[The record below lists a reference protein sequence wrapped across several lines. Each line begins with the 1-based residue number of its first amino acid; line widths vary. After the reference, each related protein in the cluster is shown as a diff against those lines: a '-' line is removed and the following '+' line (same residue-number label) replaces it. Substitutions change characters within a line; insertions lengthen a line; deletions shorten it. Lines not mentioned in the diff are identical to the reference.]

1 MDNIEQQLSQ
11 ISNFCYIHPHLLTS
25 SQPNAE
31 QLAQIKAY
39 GVDTIINL
47 GLSDEQ
53 QALTYEDRHCL
64 SLGLNYIHIPIDW
77 DCPRDEQCLLVLDL
91 IHALVQDKIVW
102 LHCGDYRRVSCLI
115 YLYQQFAMQ
124 VDIVNAEHYLHHTWQ
139 PNETWT
145 GLIHAV
151 TLQLQG
157 RKATQELQQSLQQ
170 ADLTE
175 QDDSPLSC

>member
-11 ISNFCYIHPHLLTS
+11 IPNFCYIHPHLLTS
-25 SQPNAE
+25 SQPNNE

-39 GVDTIINL
+39 GVDTIINF
-47 GLSDEQ
+47 GLSNEE
-53 QALTYEDRHCL
+53 QALAHEDQCCL
-64 SLGLNYIHIPIDW
+64 ELGLNYIHIPIDW
-77 DCPRDEQCLLVLDL
+77 DCPRDEQCLLALDL
-91 IHALVQDKIVW
+91 IDALVQNKIVW
-102 LHCGDYRRVSCLI
+102 LHCNDYRRVSCLI

-124 VDIVNAEHYLHHTWQ
+124 IDISSAMQYLHHTWE

-157 RKATQELQQSLQQ
+157 RKATQELQHSL
-170 ADLTE
+170 
-175 QDDSPLSC
+175 